1 MDQFS
6 SDNEHIGNGIAQKS
20 FSIKTRVKSAHKQGM
35 MHETI
40 IRRNGLN
47 KTQKELLSLK
57 DQ

>member
-1 MDQFS
+1 M
-6 SDNEHIGNGIAQKS
+6 GAGIAQKQ

-40 IRRNGLN
+40 IRRNGLH